1 MATRLH
7 LLWPTRQQDLQVW
20 LAREGTRPT
29 SVSSAMDLRMVALV
43 LANSLEAVVALG
55 MVALVLANYLVTVAA
70 LDMGALVLAIY
81 LVAVVAL
88 VMAVSA
94 EVA

>member
-29 SVSSAMDLRMVALV
+29 SVSNAMGLRLVALV
-43 LANSLEAVVALG
+43 LANYLVTAAVLDMA
-55 MVALVLANYLVTVAA
+55 ALVLANYLVTVAA
-70 LDMGALVLAIY
+70 LDM
-81 LVAVVAL
+81 
-88 VMAVSA
+88 AVSA
-94 EVA
+94 GAA